1 MGQPIRDIEEIDGI
15 ITFKYC
21 ITEQLDAPVINT
33 DYITET
39 LNWNDVEGA
48 TEYWAVIATDE
59 NFTQCIDT
67 ITTNSASALVSI
79 KQYAPEGTDD
89 IDLYVKVQARA
100 ELLLNS
106 DFSNTVHIN
115 KTITALDR
123 VMDETAFSNA
133 VVEVFTMSGAKVAE
147 GKMERLSK
155 LLDNGVY
162 LVKTGSYTKKIHI
175 HK

>member
-1 MGQPIRDIEEIDGI
+1 MRIQI

-21 ITEQLDAPVINT
+21 IKDQLNAPAIDT

-39 LNWNDVEGA
+39 LNWDEIEGA

-59 NFTQCIDT
+59 NFTNCIDT
-67 ITTNSASALVSI
+67 IKTNNPSALVSI
-79 KQYAPEGTDD
+79 KRYAPEGTDD

-106 DFSNTVHIN
+106 DFSNIVHLN

-123 VMDETAFSNA
+123 VIDEAAFSNA
-133 VVEVFTMSGAKVAE
+133 EVEVFSMSGAKVAE
-147 GKMERLSK
+147 GKLNRLSK

-162 LVKTGSYTKKIHI
+162 LVKAGSYTKKILI
-175 HK
+175 HQ